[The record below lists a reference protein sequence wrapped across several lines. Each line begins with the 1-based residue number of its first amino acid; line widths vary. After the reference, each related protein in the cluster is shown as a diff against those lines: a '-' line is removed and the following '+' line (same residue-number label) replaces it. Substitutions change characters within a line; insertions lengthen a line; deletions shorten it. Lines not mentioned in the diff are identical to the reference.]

1 MIQKLSN
8 LFFKEQKHRDLA
20 IMLSLCSSL
29 FALTFQITVL
39 HPWHLQ
45 LSNEFDKL
53 SKQIIDKK

>member
-8 LFFKEQKHRDLA
+8 YFFKEQKHRDLA
-20 IMLSLCSSL
+20 IIVSLFSSL
-29 FALTFQITVL
+29 SALTFQITVL

-53 SKQIIDKK
+53 SKQIIEKK